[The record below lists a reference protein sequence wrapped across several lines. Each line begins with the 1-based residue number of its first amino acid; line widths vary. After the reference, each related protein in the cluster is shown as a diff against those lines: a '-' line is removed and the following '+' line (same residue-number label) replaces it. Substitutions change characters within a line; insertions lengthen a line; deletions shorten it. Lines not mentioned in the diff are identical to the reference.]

1 MSGVATLANTAWLL
15 GGTGSVLRYRQALE
29 EPEAAQ
35 WRWLARRITRDRESE
50 FGQAHDFGGVTD
62 YASFT
67 KRVPLCSWEEVVP
80 WVERIRAGE
89 GGVLGR
95 EPVTHLVPT
104 SGSSG
109 ARKLIPFT
117 TSLKRSFNRAVA
129 PWLLDLVRQRPGVLG
144 GPAYWSISPLEGHGE
159 PDSTVQVGFPDD
171 AEYLGSV
178 RAGLI
183 RRVLPVPSPVRSVRD
198 VRVFRSLT
206 LLALLRCRSLR
217 MISVWHP
224 SFLELLVEAAVPD
237 WGDLLQAVADGTN
250 PWSAALP
257 AHQARLWK
265 ARPDPSRAAEL
276 RRANAEDWP
285 RWWPDLQVVSCW
297 GEQAAEPGW
306 RRLAERC
313 SGVLVQRKGLLAT
326 EGVVTIPVGRERP
339 LAVASHFFEFIDAAG
354 GIRLA
359 HQLERGGRYEV
370 VLTNGAGLWRYR
382 LGDLVECTGHLR
394 ATPSLRFLGRT
405 GGVSDLRGEK
415 LSEWFV
421 AEAMSVL
428 RGSGLGSGE
437 AQLHAWEEGARAGYV
452 LVAETAAAE
461 EELAE
466 AAHRLEDALVENPHY
481 ALARRLGQL
490 EPLRVRPVE
499 PGSLGRAQLEGAVRR
514 GQRMGEVKPTVL
526 VAAPDR
532 GSP

>member
-1 MSGVATLANTAWLL
+1 MSGVAGLANAAWLL
-15 GGTGSVLRYRQALE
+15 SGTGAVLQYRRALE
-29 EPEAAQ
+29 EPGTAQ
-35 WRWLARRITRDRESE
+35 WSWLAGRIARDRESDL
-50 FGQAHDFGGVTD
+50 GRAHGFGGVTD
-62 YASFT
+62 YASFE
-67 KRVPLCSWEEVVP
+67 KRVPLCGWEDLVP
-80 WVERIRAGE
+80 QVERIRAGE
-89 GGVLGR
+89 AGVLGL

-117 TSLKRSFNRAVA
+117 ASLKRSFSRAVA

-144 GPAYWSISPLEGHGE
+144 GPAYWSISPLEGDGE
-159 PDSTVQVGFPDD
+159 PDSAVPVGFPDD

-178 RAGLI
+178 RAGFV
-183 RRVLPVPSPVRSVRD
+183 RRVLPVPSAVRSVPD
-198 VRVFRSLT
+198 VGLFRRLT

-224 SFLELLVEAAVPD
+224 SFLELLLEAAVPD
-237 WGDLLQAVADGTN
+237 WDDLLEAVADGAN

-257 AHQARLWK
+257 PDEARLWR

-276 RRANAEDWP
+276 RRATAEDWT

-306 RRLAERC
+306 RRLADRC
-313 SGVLVQRKGLLAT
+313 PDVLVQRKGLLAT
-326 EGVVTIPVGRERP
+326 EGVVTIPIGRERP
-339 LAVASHFFEFIDAAG
+339 LAVTSHFFEFIDASG

-359 HQLERGGRYEV
+359 HQLEKGGRYEV

-382 LGDLVECTGHLR
+382 LGDLVECTGHLY
-394 ATPSLRFLGRT
+394 ATPSLRFLGRA

-428 RGSGLGSGE
+428 RASGLWSGE
-437 AQLHAWEEGARAGYV
+437 AQLHAWEEGHKAGYI
-452 LVAETAAAE
+452 LVVETPTADE
-461 EELAE
+461 DLPE
-466 AAHRLEDALVENPHY
+466 AADRLEDALIQNPHY

-490 EPLRVRPVE
+490 EPLRVRRVR
-499 PGSLGRAQLEGAVRR
+499 PGSLGRAQLEGAARR
-514 GQRMGEVKPTVL
+514 GQRLGDVKPTVL
-526 VAAPDR
+526 VAAADR
-532 GSP
+532 GPP